1 VEQQGGF
8 IRLINGNM
16 DFTSALLSEQHVKK
30 ELAKKMGQL
39 QEMQAELKVKL
50 ELKRQEAQNLQ
61 EQQDQSLTHLQQY
74 VMAYQ

>member
-1 VEQQGGF
+1 VDQQGGF

-30 ELAKKMGQL
+30 ELATKMGQL

-61 EQQDQSLTHLQQY
+61 EQQDQCLTHLQQY